1 MDSDN
6 DASEEDMKVRYTY
19 IMPKES
25 DVSVEFNSVKTLLF
39 ENQIEDISKTLH
51 QVRKELG
58 IKEGEELDDPNML
71 LNAFLDLSRAG
82 GRSKIQPRQEEG
94 CQVKLGGGGGGGGSG
109 SFKRICKSTQAIAW
123 VACWDPP
130 AMLSSWRFC

>member
-1 MDSDN
+1 MLGSFLGPIRASTCNLAVRGWSRKEEATAFEEEAGDKYADLNELFLDSSEMDSDN

-19 IMPKES
+19 LMPKES

-51 QVRKELG
+51 QVRKERG

-71 LNAFLDLSRAG
+71 LNAFLDPVQSR
-82 GRSKIQPRQEEG
+82 RK
-94 CQVKLGGGGGGGGSG
+94 V
-109 SFKRICKSTQAIAW
+109 
-123 VACWDPP
+123 
-130 AMLSSWRFC
+130 

>member
-1 MDSDN
+1 
-6 DASEEDMKVRYTY
+6 MKVRYTY
-19 IMPKES
+19 LMPKES

-71 LNAFLDLSRAG
+71 LNTFLDPVFLFFFVKGCESC
-82 GRSKIQPRQEEG
+82 IQR
-94 CQVKLGGGGGGGGSG
+94 
-109 SFKRICKSTQAIAW
+109 W
-123 VACWDPP
+123 
-130 AMLSSWRFC
+130 